1 MTNQAKMRVFDFF
14 SGCGGT
20 SLGLAQSG
28 MDVVFGLDFDRD
40 SSLTFGQNIRPQ
52 MFVQNDIRSVPA
64 DLLASAIMES
74 TGPTVFSGCAPCQP
88 FSKQNRSTGG
98 VDPRRNLLKEF
109 VRFVER
115 WRPDYLVVENVPG
128 LQRVTSKRGPL
139 QTFKASLDQLGYFYT
154 VGVLPFGLAFHS

>member
-64 DLLASAIMES
+64 DLLASAIKES
-74 TGPTVFSGCAPCQP
+74 TGAMP
-88 FSKQNRSTGG
+88 
-98 VDPRRNLLKEF
+98 
-109 VRFVER
+109 
-115 WRPDYLVVENVPG
+115 
-128 LQRVTSKRGPL
+128 
-139 QTFKASLDQLGYFYT
+139 
-154 VGVLPFGLAFHS
+154 